1 MYALVSE
8 YELAD
13 GIFLYFTE
21 QTPQKKKKKQL
32 AFKECST

>member
-13 GIFLYFTE
+13 GIFLYFME
-21 QTPQKKKKKQL
+21 QTPQKKKK
-32 AFKECST
+32 AASI

>member
-21 QTPQKKKKKQL
+21 QTPQKKKKK
-32 AFKECST
+32 KEAASI

>member
-13 GIFLYFTE
+13 GIFLYFME
-21 QTPQKKKKKQL
+21 QTPQKKKKQL
-32 AFKECST
+32 AFKECSN